1 MWPLVWVTTEK
12 EQIMP
17 VITLPDGSQRDFDSA
32 VTVLDVAA
40 DIGPGLAK
48 ATLAGVVSGQE
59 VDASY
64 LIEEDANLS
73 IVTDRSDE
81 ALEIIRHST
90 AHLLAMAVKELFPTA
105 QVTIGPVIENG
116 FYYDFSFERAFTPED
131 LEAIEQRMQELAKQD
146 FAIARE
152 EWDRDEAVEF
162 FKGIGE
168 AYKAEIIAGIPADQP
183 IGLYRQGDFVDLC
196 RGPHVPSTGKLSAF
210 KLTKVAGAYW
220 RGDNDNEMLQRI
232 YGTAWANKKQLK
244 AYINRLAEAEKRD
257 HRKIGKKLD
266 LFHMQEEA
274 PGSVFWHQKG
284 WAIYNGIKDYMRQKQ
299 MQNGYEEIRTP
310 QVVDY
315 SLWEKSGHADK
326 FGDDMFSITTDDR
339 QYAVKPMNCPCHIQV
354 YNQGLKSYRDL
365 PLRIA
370 EFGSCH
376 RNEPSGSLHGIM
388 RVRSFTQDD
397 GHIFCA
403 ENQIQSEV
411 SEFIDVL
418 HDVYADFGFSEIIYR
433 LSTRPEQR
441 VGSDESWDRAE
452 KALGE
457 ALDAKDLPWQE
468 LPGEGAF
475 YGPKI
480 EFSLKDCIGRV
491 WQMGTIQVDFS
502 MPGRLDAEYVAED
515 GSRKTPVM
523 LHRAILGSFE
533 RFIGIL
539 IEQHEGAFP
548 FWLAP
553 QQAIVINIT
562 DSQAEYAKKVTQT
575 IQNKGFRVN
584 SDLRNEKIGFKIR
597 GHSMQRVPYLLVVG
611 DKEIENGTVAVR
623 TRDGEDLGSMAIE
636 EVIELFQR
644 DTEKR
649 SRELE
654 TNTE

>member
-1 MWPLVWVTTEK
+1 
-12 EQIMP
+12 MP
-17 VITLPDGSQRDFDSA
+17 VITLPDGSQREFDSA
-32 VTVLDVAA
+32 VSVLDVAA

-48 ATLAGVVSGQE
+48 ATLAGVVAGQE

-64 LIEEDANLS
+64 LIEEDASLS

-90 AHLLAMAVKELFPTA
+90 AHLLAMAVKQLFPSA
-105 QVTIGPVIENG
+105 QVTIGPVIEDG

-168 AYKAEIIAGIPADQP
+168 AYKAEIIAGIPADQA

-299 MQNGYEEIRTP
+299 VQNGYQEIRTP

-326 FGDDMFSITTDDR
+326 FGDDMFSITTEDR

-403 ENQIQSEV
+403 EDQIQSEV

-441 VGSDESWDRAE
+441 VGTDESWDRAE
-452 KALGE
+452 KALGD

-523 LHRAILGSFE
+523 LHRAVLGSFE

-553 QQAIVINIT
+553 QQAVVINIT
-562 DSQAEYAKKVTQT
+562 DSQAEYANLVTQSL
-575 IQNKGFRVN
+575 QNKGFRVN

-623 TRDGEDLGSMAIE
+623 TRDGEDLGSMTIE
-636 EVIELFQR
+636 EVISLFQC